1 MWETRNLLENVF
13 TDVSGLR
20 GLAKTRGTR
29 RLLLP
34 KDVYNDL
41 PPHVRSHL
49 SLVHRDFG
57 HFSLRQFFSTD
68 FGFQTRDQTFGQIG
82 IEKNGA
88 AKFLGGEILLTGN
101 LTYACFSRGR
111 EKENEE

>member
-20 GLAKTRGTR
+20 GLVKTRGTR

-34 KDVYNDL
+34 RDVYNDL

-68 FGFQTRDQTFGQIG
+68 FGFQTRDQTFGQIETEQPNFWE
-82 IEKNGA
+82 EK
-88 AKFLGGEILLTGN
+88 F
-101 LTYACFSRGR
+101 C
-111 EKENEE
+111 